1 MIDRE
6 RLKLELIDHEG
17 KRPDPYD
24 DATSKTL
31 GRGDLIEGN
40 ITIGIGRNLNG
51 RGLIEREIDFLF
63 QNDVDLVLRDL
74 QTFQWFDSLSDNRKR
89 AVINMRFNLG
99 PAGFRQFTRWM
110 AAMGRRDYEAASNH
124 MLESLW
130 RRQTGRRVM
139 DLAKMIENG

>member
-6 RLKLELIDHEG
+6 RLKLELIDHED
-17 KRPDPYD
+17 KRQFPYD
-24 DATSKTL
+24 DATGKTIE
-31 GRGDLIEGN
+31 RGDLVAGN

-51 RGLIEREIDFLF
+51 RGLSEREIDFLF

-74 QTFQWFDSLSDNRKR
+74 STFPWFDSLSDTRKR

-130 RRQTGRRVM
+130 RRQTGRRVI
-139 DLAKMIENG
+139 DLAKMIQVG